1 VAFDIRISAGDLRKM
16 EELNRQIQGGVGK
29 LDARAIEK
37 VTVDVAGKLNDGVRK
52 ILANLDTVQSRLGV
66 DPTSAAAKN
75 LRVGLETA
83 EGATS
88 AVKQAAPFLAL
99 LSGSPQVRMALLAA
113 SGIAGAIEGLS
124 REHMRRITVEA
135 EKAAQQVRR
144 SEERFMRHLQDQ
156 IDRADAAL
164 RAGKRLR

>member
-37 VTVDVAGKLNDGVRK
+37 VTVDVAGKLNDGIRK

-75 LRVGLETA
+75 LRVGLEAA
-83 EGATS
+83 EGGTS
-88 AVKQAAPFLAL
+88 AVKAVAPFLAL
-99 LSGSPQVRMALLAA
+99 VSSSPQVRMAFLAA
-113 SGIAGAIEGLS
+113 TGVAGALEGLS
-124 REHMRRITVEA
+124 REHMRRLAVEA
-135 EKAAQQVRR
+135 QKAEYQVRR
-144 SEERFMRHLQDQ
+144 AEERWLKGAREAEERIKNAMR
-156 IDRADAAL
+156 AAG
-164 RAGKRLR
+164 RTR

>member
-1 VAFDIRISAGDLRKM
+1 VVDIRLSAGDLRKM

-37 VTVDVAGKLNDGVRK
+37 VTVDVAGKLNDGIRK
-52 ILANLDTVQSRLGV
+52 ILANLDSVQSRLGV
-66 DPTSAAAKN
+66 DPMSAAAKN

-88 AVKQAAPFLAL
+88 AVKEAAPFLAL

-113 SGIAGAIEGLS
+113 TGIAGAIEGLS
-124 REHMRRITVEA
+124 REHLRRLTAEA
-135 EKAAQQVRR
+135 EKAAHQVRR
-144 SEERFMRHLQDQ
+144 SEERFMRHLQDR
-156 IDRADAAL
+156 IDRADAAV
-164 RAGKRLR
+164 RAGRRIR

>member
-29 LDARAIEK
+29 IDARAIEK
-37 VTVDVAGKLNDGVRK
+37 VTVDVAGKLNDGIRK
-52 ILANLDTVQSRLGV
+52 ILANLDSVQSRLGV

-144 SEERFMRHLQDQ
+144 AEDRWLKGARDAEERIKNAMR
-156 IDRADAAL
+156 AAG
-164 RAGKRLR
+164 RTR